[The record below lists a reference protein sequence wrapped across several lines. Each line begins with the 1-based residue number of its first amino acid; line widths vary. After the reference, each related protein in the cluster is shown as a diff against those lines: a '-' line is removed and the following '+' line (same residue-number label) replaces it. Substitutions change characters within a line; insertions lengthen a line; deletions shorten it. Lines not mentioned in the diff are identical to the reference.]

1 MQPVRS
7 TAADQGSRI
16 LLRKLNLPQQI
27 RRLAALSQ
35 TGQPWD
41 EGLPE
46 EVAQQYQAWLQA
58 AKASGQPHL
67 LLVRLASYCEEV
79 ERMRTEAA
87 RLLNY
92 PRLVLGQLALLL
104 TGLELAL
111 LNLHSAPLAVGVLF
125 VLLVVAVGLWASSRD
140 PNLAWTWLGRGG
152 RTRFEQVLWC
162 GHLAQLLD
170 LELDLPQ
177 ASHWAA
183 QAVRDPEVRAQAL
196 ALEERLRSGDTLAQA
211 LQPCHWD
218 PLIGWACEAAADH
231 SSLVQALSEASR
243 TLEENLKEDIAVTLA
258 WLQPAALSLVGL
270 LVLATMVTF
279 WINYQV
285 LCLEAAR

>member
-1 MQPVRS
+1 M
-7 TAADQGSRI
+7 
-16 LLRKLNLPQQI
+16 RKLNLPQQI
-27 RRLAALSQ
+27 RRLAALVQ

-41 EGLPE
+41 QGLPE

-58 AKASGQPHL
+58 ASASNQPQL
-67 LLVRLASYCEEV
+67 LLIRLASYCEEV
-79 ERMRTEAA
+79 ERTRTEAA

-92 PRLVLGQLALLL
+92 PRLVLAQLSLLL
-104 TGLELAL
+104 VGLELGL
-111 LNLHSAPLAVGVLF
+111 LCLPSSPLALGVLF
-125 VLLVVAVGLWASSRD
+125 VLLLVAGGSWAASRD
-140 PNLAWTWLGRGG
+140 PNLAWQWLGQGG
-152 RTRFEQVLWC
+152 RGRFEQVLWC

-183 QAVRDPEVRAQAL
+183 RTVRDPEVRGQAL

-211 LQPCHWD
+211 LEPCHWD

-231 SSLVQALSEASR
+231 ASLAQALSEASR

-258 WLQPAALSLVGL
+258 WLQPAALTLVGL
-270 LVLATMVTF
+270 LVLATLGTF
-279 WINYQV
+279 LINYQV
-285 LCLEAAR
+285 LCLEAAT